1 MLMTKLG
8 GGGGNTRQGGGA
20 APPKDLTGNLPADQL
35 HQMFPTPPSHEHP
48 NIASPAEM
56 MLADTDLSYH
66 GGQSAAGLQVMTRTF
81 LLLFFFWGGG
91 SNWIRI
97 RDPDLGMRK

>member
-1 MLMTKLG
+1 MTKLG
-8 GGGGNTRQGGGA
+8 GGGGNNTRQGGGA

-81 LLLFFFWGGG
+81 SASVFLGGH

-97 RDPDLGMRK
+97 RDPRI

>member
-8 GGGGNTRQGGGA
+8 GGGGNNTRQGGGA

-56 MLADTDLSYH
+56 MIADTDLSY
-66 GGQSAAGLQVMTRTF
+66 GGAAAGLQVTGTF
-81 LLLFFFWGGG
+81 LNIWWPMPLFLDIYF
-91 SNWIRI
+91 IYRY
-97 RDPDLGMRK
+97 R